1 MKKNWEKFGED
12 IRKTVQDAVENQDY
26 DRLSQAISDTIN
38 QAVDIVADGVKYAAD
53 EMKHAADSV
62 KQEHGYSHAKYRV
75 YSKKEYKKQLKKD
88 KRKKKIEPPVTLLSK
103 APSKVG
109 AITSI
114 VVGYTLGGIQ
124 LRALLMNFLANTAV
138 GAVFGI
144 GIGAVSGTLAAIS
157 FALMAAGFSAGTIG
171 VSKVKRMNRFKTY
184 VKAIGDKEYCNIS
197 KLAKNAGITEKKVI
211 KDIQY
216 MIKNG
221 WFFEGH
227 LDKQKSCLMIT
238 DKMYEEYCQLEEE
251 KALEQQAAREQ
262 DERMRQ
268 TVREQ
273 EAKMQQE
280 AREKEAEQKLFENQ
294 QAASEKALSPEVRKV
309 IEQGDEF
316 VRKIRVCNDAIPGE
330 EISKK
335 IYRIE
340 LLIDKIFDR
349 VEQEPKCVSD
359 IQKLMD
365 YYLPTTVKLLEAY
378 AEMDAQPIGGENI
391 QNAKKEIETTLDT
404 LNIAFEKL
412 LDSLFLEKAWDVS
425 SDISVLNT
433 MLAQEGLKEDGLKKA

>member
-38 QAVDIVADGVKYAAD
+38 QAVDMVADGVKYVAD
-53 EMKHAADSV
+53 EM
-62 KQEHGYSHAKYRV
+62 KQEHGYSHAKYRA

-88 KRKKKIEPPVTLLSK
+88 KKKKKIEPPVTLLSK
-103 APSKVG
+103 APSKAG

-124 LRALLMNFLANTAV
+124 LRALLMNFLANMV
-138 GAVFGI
+138 VPEI
-144 GIGAVSGTLAAIS
+144 GISAASGTLAAVS
-157 FALMAAGFSAGTIG
+157 LALMTAGFSIGTIG
-171 VSKVKRMNRFKTY
+171 VLKMKRINRFRAY
-184 VKAIGDKEYCNIS
+184 VKAIGDKEYCDIS
-197 KLAKNAGITEKKVI
+197 KLTKKTAISEKKVI
-211 KDIQY
+211 KDIRY

-227 LDKQKSCLMIT
+227 LDKQKSCLMVT

-251 KALEQQAAREQ
+251 KALEQQVA
-262 DERMRQ
+262 
-268 TVREQ
+268 REQ
-273 EAKMQQE
+273 EA
-280 AREKEAEQKLFENQ
+280 ALKLFEKQ
-294 QAASEKALSPEVRKV
+294 QAASRKALSPEVRRV

-330 EISKK
+330 EISEK

-340 LLIDKIFDR
+340 LLVDKIFDR
-349 VEQEPKCVSD
+349 VEQESKCVSD
-359 IQKLMD
+359 IQKMMD

-378 AEMDAQPIGGENI
+378 AQMDAQPIGGENI
-391 QNAKKEIETTLDT
+391 QNAKKEIEATLDT
-404 LNIAFEKL
+404 LNAAFEKL
-412 LDSLFLEKAWDVS
+412 LDSLFMEKAWDIS